1 MPVIVE
7 TLAQPSAQDRLDLAK
22 IYADAPDWLFA
33 PHADGAALVAAG
45 LAAGELIAGRFNDRL
60 LGAALLRRGDDAW
73 QLSHLAC
80 AASPAAAGSADA
92 SSTRPGAWLPKP
104 ASRCAWSPRTG
115 TWRPVPSR
123 HATGCRWTA
132 SDMLGGG
139 PRHGL
144 RHVLFLRRTRRPAC
158 PQGGGPTVLQR
169 LEQMGL
175 DSFVR
180 LRDCDAAS
188 ILAQGAAL
196 TGSSCWKNSPQA
208 RAAIVAVLQRAASD
222 A

>member
-73 QLSHLAC
+73 QLSHLC
-80 AASPAAAGSADA
+80 VRGITRGRGSADA

-139 PRHGL
+139 PRHGASPCP
-144 RHVLFLRRTRRPAC
+144 FLRRTRRPAC
-158 PQGGGPTVLQR
+158 PQGVGPTVLQR